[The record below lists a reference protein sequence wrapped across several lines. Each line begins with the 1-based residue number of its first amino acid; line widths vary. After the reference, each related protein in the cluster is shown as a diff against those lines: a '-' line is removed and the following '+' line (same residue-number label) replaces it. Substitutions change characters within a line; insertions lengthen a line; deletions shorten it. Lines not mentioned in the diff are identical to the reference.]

1 MHVMSRKVFPY
12 LWLFEAGLY
21 VACGLVYFTMVDTY
35 QLKRVHD
42 QAASFVSSFATI
54 QTEQGAIAKTYTDQD
69 ALIKKVQVTNP
80 ISATVSLELSLPALT
95 HCRMSA
101 RRRRTAALL
110 PTEQPFRDRARC
122 RRVKAPLRRFRK
134 PWRRT

>member
-1 MHVMSRKVFPY
+1 MQWTPLAEDLPRIVER
-12 LWLFEAGLY
+12 L
-21 VACGLVYFTMVDTY
+21 Y